1 MKQAENNEIDLLLR
15 KFARH
20 ELTDSAKGTRVAN
33 AAKGNEA
40 GRHLDTDE
48 LNAYAENALP
58 STARILYTEHLAD
71 CERCRKLVAE
81 LSLAPG
87 ASVRHATVEIRAPS
101 GFRKYLF
108 SFFSPAVLRYVVPAF
123 AVIAVVAIALVI
135 LRQKPSADF
144 VAQNQPST
152 SSPVTLED
160 QQTKASASKDASLKK
175 APPVAV
181 ESTANS
187 KASNPPA
194 EQARP
199 STTASEKATA
209 DDLRRGSKKAPIDET
224 STVVATEQRA
234 AAPLQEPTVAAKP
247 QAADE
252 VQAEREV
259 DKQKKLAVAD
269 QAGGNKE
276 EDRDRKLDS
285 VAASRASPRKT
296 EGLRVG
302 RIFGNAQGSVSKD
315 APATAE
321 SEKRAKNEGE
331 VRNVVGHRFRKQGSV
346 WVDSAYDSSRQTVN
360 LSRGS
365 EQYRALVAD
374 EPAIRTI
381 AEQLDG
387 EVIVVWKGRVY
398 RIR

>member
-1 MKQAENNEIDLLLR
+1 MKQAKNNEIDLLLR
-15 KFARH
+15 KLSRH
-20 ELTDSAKGTRVAN
+20 ELTDSAKGTRAS
-33 AAKGNEA
+33 ASEEDDA
-40 GRHLDTDE
+40 GQHLDTDE

-58 STARILYTEHLAD
+58 ATARILYTEHLAD

-81 LSLAPG
+81 LSLASG

-101 GFRKYLF
+101 GFRQYLS
-108 SFFSPAVLRYVVPAF
+108 SFFSPAVLRYVIPVF
-123 AVIAVVAIALVI
+123 AVIAVAAVVLVT

-144 VAQNQPST
+144 VAQNQQST
-152 SSPVTLED
+152 SSSVTREE
-160 QQTKASASKDASLKK
+160 QETKASALKDASLKK
-175 APPVAV
+175 SPAAV

-187 KASNPPA
+187 KASNAPP

-199 STTASEKATA
+199 SRKASEEATS
-209 DDLRRGSKKAPIDET
+209 DDLRRESKKAPIDE
-224 STVVATEQRA
+224 SSSVVAAEQPA
-234 AAPLQEPTVAAKP
+234 AASPQESTVAAKP
-247 QAADE
+247 QSTNE

-259 DKQKKLAVAD
+259 DKQKKLAAAE

-285 VAASRASPRKT
+285 VAASRTSPRKT
-296 EGLRVG
+296 QTL
-302 RIFGNAQGSVSKD
+302 FGGITGNVQGPVSKD

-321 SEKRAKNEGE
+321 TEKRAKNEGE

>member
-1 MKQAENNEIDLLLR
+1 MKQAKNNEIDLLLR
-15 KFARH
+15 KLARH
-20 ELTDSAKGTRVAN
+20 ELTDSAKGTRVVN
-33 AAKGNEA
+33 AAEDNEA
-40 GRHLDTDE
+40 GQHLDTDE

-58 STARILYTEHLAD
+58 PTARVFYTEHLAE

-81 LSLAPG
+81 LSVASG

-101 GFRKYLF
+101 GFRKYLS

-123 AVIAVVAIALVI
+123 AVIAVAAAALVI

-144 VAQNQPST
+144 VAQNQPPT
-152 SSPVTLED
+152 SSSVTRQD
-160 QQTKASASKDASLKK
+160 QETKASALKDASLKQ
-175 APPVAV
+175 APPAAV

-194 EQARP
+194 EQARS

-209 DDLRRGSKKAPIDET
+209 DDLRRESKKAPIDKS

-269 QAGGNKE
+269 QAGGSKE

-285 VAASRASPRKT
+285 VATSRTSQRK
-296 EGLRVG
+296 
-302 RIFGNAQGSVSKD
+302 AQGLFGGIANVQGPVSKD
-315 APATAE
+315 APATAAP
-321 SEKRAKNEGE
+321 EKRAKNEGE
-331 VRNVVGHRFRKQGSV
+331 VRNVGGHRFRKQGSV

>member
-1 MKQAENNEIDLLLR
+1 MKQAKNNEIDLLLR
-15 KFARH
+15 KLSRH
-20 ELTDSAKGTRVAN
+20 ELTDSAKATRVAN
-33 AAKGNEA
+33 AAEEDEA
-40 GRHLDTDE
+40 GQHLDTDE

-81 LSLAPG
+81 LSLASG

-101 GFRKYLF
+101 GFRKYLS

-123 AVIAVVAIALVI
+123 AVIAVAAIALVI
-135 LRQKPSADF
+135 MRQKPSDDF
-144 VAQNQPST
+144 VAQNQPPT
-152 SSPVTLED
+152 SAPVTREE
-160 QQTKASASKDASLKK
+160 QETKASALKDASLKK
-175 APPVAV
+175 APPAAG
-181 ESTANS
+181 ESIANS

-209 DDLRRGSKKAPIDET
+209 DDLRRESKKAPIDES
-224 STVVATEQRA
+224 STVVTTEQRA
-234 AAPLQEPTVAAKP
+234 AAPLQEPTVGAKP
-247 QAADE
+247 QAADK

-276 EDRDRKLDS
+276 EDRGSKADS
-285 VAASRASPRKT
+285 VAASRTSPRKT
-296 EGLRVG
+296 QGL
-302 RIFGNAQGSVSKD
+302 FGGIAGNVQGPVSKD
-315 APATAE
+315 APATAAP
-321 SEKRAKNEGE
+321 EKRAKNEGE
-331 VRNVVGHRFRKQGSV
+331 VRNVAGHRFRKQGSV

-387 EVIVVWKGRVY
+387 EVIVVLKGRVY

>member
-1 MKQAENNEIDLLLR
+1 MKQAKNNEIGLLLR
-15 KFARH
+15 KLSRH
-20 ELTDSAKGTRVAN
+20 ELTDSAKATRVAN
-33 AAKGNEA
+33 AADEDEA
-40 GRHLDTDE
+40 GQHLDTDE

-81 LSLAPG
+81 LSLASG
-87 ASVRHATVEIRAPS
+87 ASVRLASVEIRAPS
-101 GFRKYLF
+101 GFRKFLS

-123 AVIAVVAIALVI
+123 AVIAVAAIALVI
-135 LRQKPSADF
+135 LRQKPTADF

-152 SSPVTLED
+152 SSSVTRQD
-160 QQTKASASKDASLKK
+160 QETKASALKDASLKQ
-175 APPVAV
+175 APPAAV

-194 EQARP
+194 EQARS

-209 DDLRRGSKKAPIDET
+209 DDLRRESKKAPIDES

-269 QAGGNKE
+269 QAGGSKE

-285 VAASRASPRKT
+285 VDTSRTSPRKT
-296 EGLRVG
+296 QGLFG
-302 RIFGNAQGSVSKD
+302 GIAGNAQGPVSKD
-315 APATAE
+315 APATASPE
-321 SEKRAKNEGE
+321 RAKNEGE

>member
-1 MKQAENNEIDLLLR
+1 MKQAKNNEIDLLLR
-15 KFARH
+15 KLARH

-33 AAKGNEA
+33 AVEEDEA
-40 GRHLDTDE
+40 GQHLDTDE

-58 STARILYTEHLAD
+58 STARVFYTEHLAD
-71 CERCRKLVAE
+71 CERCRRLVAE
-81 LSLAPG
+81 LSVASG

-101 GFRKYLF
+101 GFRKYLS

-123 AVIAVVAIALVI
+123 AVIAVAVVAVII
-135 LRQKPSADF
+135 LRQKPTADF

-152 SSPVTLED
+152 SSSVTLED
-160 QQTKASASKDASLKK
+160 QDSKASALKDASLKK
-175 APPVAV
+175 APAPAV
-181 ESTANS
+181 ESIANS
-187 KASNPPA
+187 RANNSPA
-194 EQARP
+194 EPARP
-199 STTASEKATA
+199 STKGSEKATA
-209 DDLRRGSKKAPIDET
+209 DDSRRESKEAPIDE
-224 STVVATEQRA
+224 SSSVIAAEQRA
-234 AAPLQEPTVAAKP
+234 AAPPPEATVSAKP
-247 QAADE
+247 QAANE
-252 VQAEREV
+252 VQAEQEA
-259 DKQKKLAVAD
+259 DKQKKLAAAD

-276 EDRDRKLDS
+276 ENRGSKVDS
-285 VAASRASPRKT
+285 VAASRTTPRKT
-296 EGLRVG
+296 PGL
-302 RIFGNAQGSVSKD
+302 FGGIAGNVQGPLSKD

-321 SEKRAKNEGE
+321 PEKRAKNEGE
-331 VRNVVGHRFRKQGSV
+331 VRNVAGHRFRKQGSV

-374 EPAIRTI
+374 EPDIRTI

>member
-1 MKQAENNEIDLLLR
+1 MKQAKNNEIDLLLR
-15 KFARH
+15 KLSRH
-20 ELTDSAKGTRVAN
+20 ELTDSAKATRVTN
-33 AAKGNEA
+33 AVEEDAA
-40 GRHLDTDE
+40 GQHLDTDE
-48 LNAYAENALP
+48 LNAYAENVLP

-81 LSLAPG
+81 LSLASG

-101 GFRKYLF
+101 GLLKYLS

-123 AVIAVVAIALVI
+123 AVIAVAAIALVI

-144 VAQNQPST
+144 VAQNQPPT
-152 SSPVTLED
+152 
-160 QQTKASASKDASLKK
+160 SASVTREEQETKTSALKDASLKK
-175 APPVAV
+175 APPASG
-181 ESTANS
+181 ESSDNS
-187 KASNPPA
+187 KASNPHA

-199 STTASEKATA
+199 STKASDKAPA
-209 DDLRRGSKKAPIDET
+209 DDLRQESKESRTDK
-224 STVVATEQRA
+224 SSSVVVAEQRA
-234 AAPLQEPTVAAKP
+234 AAPPQEPTVAAKP

-269 QAGGNKE
+269 QAGGNTEK
-276 EDRDRKLDS
+276 DRGSKVDS
-285 VAASRASPRKT
+285 VAATRASPRRT
-296 EGLRVG
+296 QSL
-302 RIFGNAQGSVSKD
+302 FGGIAGNVQGPVSKD
-315 APATAE
+315 APATA
-321 SEKRAKNEGE
+321 SPEKRAKNEGE
-331 VRNVVGHRFRKQGSV
+331 VRNVAGHRFRKQGSV

-387 EVIVVWKGRVY
+387 EVIVVLKGRVY

>member
-1 MKQAENNEIDLLLR
+1 MKQAKNNEIDLLLR
-15 KFARH
+15 KLARH
-20 ELTDSAKGTRVAN
+20 ELTDSARGTRVAN
-33 AAKGNEA
+33 AAEENEA
-40 GRHLDTDE
+40 GKHLDTDE

-58 STARILYTEHLAD
+58 STARVFYTEHLAD

-81 LSLAPG
+81 LSVASG

-101 GFRKYLF
+101 GFRKYL
-108 SFFSPAVLRYVVPAF
+108 SLFFSPAVLRYVVPAF
-123 AVIAVVAIALVI
+123 AVIAVAAVALVI

-144 VAQNQPST
+144 VAQNQSST
-152 SSPVTLED
+152 SSSVTREE
-160 QQTKASASKDASLKK
+160 QETKASALKDASLKK
-175 APPVAV
+175 APAAAV

-187 KASNPPA
+187 KASNPPP

-199 STTASEKATA
+199 STKVSEKATA
-209 DDLRRGSKKAPIDET
+209 DDLRRESKKAPIDE
-224 STVVATEQRA
+224 SSSVVAAEQPA
-234 AAPLQEPTVAAKP
+234 AAPPQEPTVSAKP
-247 QAADE
+247 QAANE

-259 DKQKKLAVAD
+259 DKQKKLEAAD

-276 EDRDRKLDS
+276 EDRGRKLDS
-285 VAASRASPRKT
+285 VAASRTSPRKT
-296 EGLRVG
+296 QGLFGRVA
-302 RIFGNAQGSVSKD
+302 GNVQGPVSKD
-315 APATAE
+315 APATAAT
-321 SEKRAKNEGE
+321 EKSAKNEGE

>member
-1 MKQAENNEIDLLLR
+1 MKQAKNNEIDLLLR
-15 KFARH
+15 KLSRH
-20 ELTDSAKGTRVAN
+20 ELTDSAKATRVAN
-33 AAKGNEA
+33 AAEEDEA
-40 GRHLDTDE
+40 GQHLDTDE
-48 LNAYAENALP
+48 LNAFAENALP

-81 LSLAPG
+81 LSLASG
-87 ASVRHATVEIRAPS
+87 ARVRLATVETRAPS
-101 GFRKYLF
+101 GFRKYLS

-123 AVIAVVAIALVI
+123 AVIAVAAIALVI

-152 SSPVTLED
+152 SSSVTREE
-160 QQTKASASKDASLKK
+160 QQTKASALKDTSLKK
-175 APPVAV
+175 APPAAG

-194 EQARP
+194 EPARP
-199 STTASEKATA
+199 STTASEKAAT
-209 DDLRRGSKKAPIDET
+209 DLRRESKKAPIDES

-234 AAPLQEPTVAAKP
+234 AAPLQEPIVAAKP

-269 QAGGNKE
+269 QAGENKE

-285 VAASRASPRKT
+285 VAASRTSPRKT
-296 EGLRVG
+296 QGL
-302 RIFGNAQGSVSKD
+302 FGGIAGNVQGPVSKD
-315 APATAE
+315 APATAAP
-321 SEKRAKNEGE
+321 EKRAKNEGE
-331 VRNVVGHRFRKQGSV
+331 VRNVAGHRFRKQGSV

-387 EVIVVWKGRVY
+387 EVIVVLKGRVY